1 MVWPHGKT
9 RTVVLSGS
17 GIGGQTADIGRF
29 RIYVERR
36 QGSGVGNP
44 NETLII
50 VYRYT
55 KHKAGSKKTRLDMI
69 VGICRTN
76 VLDVH
81 AYALNNRNDPIP
93 LFHSLA
99 QMSKEAAEKKKGAC
113 RLHSCTTQSAHR
125 QDYPAFPSF
134 LLLSRIERW
143 SAHAESRC

>member
-9 RTVVLSGS
+9 CTAVLSSS
-17 GIGGQTADIGRF
+17 GISGQTADSGGF

-69 VGICRTN
+69 VGICRTD
-76 VLDVH
+76 VLNVH

-99 QMSKEAAEKKKGAC
+99 QMSKEAAEKKESVSLTLLYNSICPSA
-113 RLHSCTTQSAHR
+113 RLPSISFISA
-125 QDYPAFPSF
+125 SF
-134 LLLSRIERW
+134 
-143 SAHAESRC
+143 AY